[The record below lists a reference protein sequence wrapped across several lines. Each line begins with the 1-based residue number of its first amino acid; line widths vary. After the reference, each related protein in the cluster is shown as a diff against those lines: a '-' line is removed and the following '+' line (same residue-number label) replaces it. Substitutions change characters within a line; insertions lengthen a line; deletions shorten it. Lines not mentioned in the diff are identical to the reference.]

1 MTSCIPARHR
11 WAAPLA
17 LALVAVGQPQ
27 MVWAQNVG
35 IGTTQPT
42 QTLDVN
48 GSTRVRGL
56 SGTGVRVVTADDNGN
71 LSTAPLGTGGTTGS
85 YIQNQTTVQPG
96 ASFNIGNNGVIG
108 GRLGIG
114 TAAPAT
120 ALDLYNGEFRL
131 TQNGGAPAPAQ
142 LSQLTSNVTTTATGV
157 GPGQTFSLPLG
168 ARITQIDVFVAPG
181 ATTSGTFRLQ
191 QGTPSAAASAIYSQ
205 TVNYT
210 AGPGTTATSIV
221 LPTPTDPLMS
231 QQYSFSLGSNVLAH
245 YASGGNPY
253 AGGQAFA
260 NTTPLSAVSDL
271 KFVVYYIDPGTA
283 ALYANPAGQVG
294 IGTLFPTANLDVVG
308 TARFSSLGSSGTR
321 AVFADNFGQLS
332 AQPVPGTQNEFW
344 NTTGNV
350 GLPNGRF
357 LGTTDNVEVP
367 FRVNNAEI
375 MRLKANGAIWAGLR
389 TNVMLGVNAGAA
401 LDAGAT
407 ANTFVGQ
414 AAGAQA
420 VGSAD
425 NTLVGNRAGTD
436 ATGDRNTAVG
446 SQAGDALGN
455 GADNALLGVS
465 AGKYAPGALRNVA
478 VGSNAGYNL
487 GAGANNVWVGYNS
500 GVGNSSASPAAS
512 GNVGLGAFAGLRI
525 DSGTGNTFVGQNAGQ
540 TISTGSHNVFIGDGA
555 DVISTSKSGLNNAG
569 AIGYNAQVGLDN
581 ALVLGGT
588 GLNAVSVGINNPYPF
603 SRLSFGSSG
612 NGAFSTPSNRL
623 ALREGSSGEDFIGLG
638 LVRGTST
645 AASTGGL
652 GLWGGSGSSTP
663 PYDGNTGQKAALTVY
678 SSTTPRVGVGT
689 YDPVSLL
696 SNTDNAQLLV
706 PSDNVLPG
714 STALAWLTEQNSSYA
729 ALLANNG
736 TGNGA
741 NGLAVKVDGTGGAAT
756 TALLVSK
763 APSGGTPAPLLVV
776 KASGNVGVGVAAPQA
791 ALDVNGNAQFSGTV
805 QATGSVQTGGNYNYS
820 TLQTRAVAVGAS
832 AFQPTAAAS
841 WQLNAFGPS
850 AVLSGAIA
858 NGTAGT
864 TRSVYADVYLPD
876 GATVNGLS
884 ALVYDADATNSVQVF
899 LETISLADGTFATAV
914 PPLIATDQSAGSAA
928 SYQTLNLASGAP
940 VITTNTAQYRYRL
953 RFDTRDNN
961 ANLRLAHVKVTY
973 TVIKAD

>member
-17 LALVAVGQPQ
+17 LALVALGQPQ

-114 TAAPAT
+114 TDAPAT

-191 QGTPSAAASAIYSQ
+191 QGTPSAGAPAIYSQ

-210 AGPGTTATSIV
+210 AGPITTATSIV
-221 LPTPTDPLMS
+221 LPTPTDPLMN

-260 NTTPLSAVSDL
+260 NTTALNSVSDL

-283 ALYANPAGQVG
+283 ALYANPVGQVG

-332 AQPVPGTQNEFW
+332 AQPVPGSQNEFW

-367 FRVNNAEI
+367 FRVNNTEV

-401 LDAGAT
+401 LDVGAT

-414 AAGAQA
+414 GAGAQA
-420 VGSAD
+420 VATPD
-425 NTLVGNRAGTD
+425 NTLIGNLAGTD
-436 ATGDRNTAVG
+436 AVGSRNTALG
-446 SQAGDALGN
+446 SQAGAALGT
-455 GADNALLGVS
+455 GTDNTLLGAS
-465 AGKYAPGALRNVA
+465 AGRSATGALHNVA
-478 VGSNAGYNL
+478 VGTQAGVNL
-487 GAGANNVWVGYNS
+487 GAGVNNVWVGYQS
-500 GVGNSSASPAAS
+500 GLGSGSSTGD
-512 GNVGLGAFAGLRI
+512 GNVGVGTFSGRGI
-525 DSGTGNTFVGQNAGQ
+525 SSGTGNTFVGQSAGA
-540 TISTGSHNVFIGDGA
+540 TVETGSNNVLLGAGA
-555 DVISTSKSGLNNAG
+555 DVVASTYANLQNAG
-569 AIGYNAQVGLDN
+569 AIGHNAKVGRSN

-588 GLNAVSVGINNPYPF
+588 NLDAVSIGINNPYPF
-603 SRLSFGSSG
+603 SRVSLGD
-612 NGAFSTPSNRL
+612 NGFPAYSTPETRL
-623 ALREGSSGEDFIGLG
+623 ALREGVNGENFVGIGM
-638 LVRGTST
+638 VKGTVGVSVD
-645 AASTGGL
+645 GGL
-652 GLWGGSGSSTP
+652 GLWGGSGGSTP
-663 PYDGNTGQKAALTVY
+663 PYDGSTGQKAALTVY

-689 YDPVSLL
+689 YDPISLL
-696 SNTDNAQLLV
+696 SNTDNAQLLL

-714 STALAWLTEQNSSYA
+714 SSALAWLTEQNNSYA
-729 ALLANNG
+729 AVLANNG

-741 NGLAVKVDGTGGAAT
+741 NGLAVKVDGTRGAST

-763 APSGGTPAPLLVV
+763 APSGGSTAPLLVV

-973 TVIKAD
+973 TVVKAD